1 MLHRVFPHHAH
12 MSTSATLSIAEQMRV
27 LQSKADVATW
37 ALEHLG
43 LPPEWR
49 DTNVP
54 GNTERCQEAVNRL
67 FTLTRAD
74 IEASLAAQ
82 GLQPENLPHVRTE
95 VDSRDGSYFIA
106 KGRCWEFY
114 FQERGQPWACAVF
127 DDLTEARKLLLNNF
141 IPIWLEHLRVP
152 CRTKDGKVIREL

>member
-1 MLHRVFPHHAH
+1 
-12 MSTSATLSIAEQMRV
+12 MSTSAPLSIAEQMRV

-43 LPPEWR
+43 LPSEWR

-82 GLQPENLPHVRTE
+82 GLQPENLPQVRTE

-114 FQERGQPWACAVF
+114 FQERGYPWAGVTF
-127 DDLTEARKLLLNNF
+127 DDLAEARKFLINHF

-152 CRTKDGKVIREL
+152 CRTKGGKIIREL